1 MRTGNGKRDMELN
14 EFTAFSGYA
23 HDKGVIFYYGGYFSQ
38 SIIAAVADALR
49 SRLEAREPCAVTTR
63 RVFSSFIEMAQN
75 ILHYSVGEIDAR
87 SPPTDGLRYGAVAV
101 GCNDDKYFV
110 MCGNLVSDE
119 FVPALREKLDPIC
132 RMTLA
137 EVKETYRQQLR
148 SRTAAT
154 GNGAGLG
161 FLTLARDV
169 TEPIQYA
176 LVKLTDGN
184 DSHTF
189 FYLRAT
195 I

>member
-1 MRTGNGKRDMELN
+1 MELD
-14 EFTAFSGYA
+14 EFKAFSGYA
-23 HDKGVIFYYGGYFSQ
+23 HGKGVIFYYGGYFSQ

-49 SRLEAREPCAVTTR
+49 SRLEAREQRAATTR

-75 ILHYSVGEIDAR
+75 ILHYSAAGADCR
-87 SPPTDGLRYGAVAV
+87 SRSENALRYGAVAV
-101 GCNDDKYFV
+101 GQSGDKYFV
-110 MCGNLVSDE
+110 MCGNRVCND
-119 FVPALREKLDPIC
+119 FVPMLREKLDPIC

-137 EVKETYRQQLR
+137 EIKEAYRQQLR
-148 SRTAAT
+148 SEAAPDS
-154 GNGAGLG
+154 NGAGLG

-169 TEPIQYA
+169 TAPIEYS
-176 LVKLTDGN
+176 LVSIPDEN